1 MSCFCVSLC
10 LVSPDIEFSADTAL
24 VYKAGENIKLNCSI
38 TGRPVPQVIWYKNGK
53 EIDKKMLIDIT
64 TNIGSSS
71 LFIRDADRDH
81 RGVYMVEAKNS
92 SGTKTESVNIRVS
105 GWFIDT
111 VDCYILYCLSNCDG
125 NYLSGW
131 IHA

>member
-1 MSCFCVSLC
+1 M
-10 LVSPDIEFSADTAL
+10 
-24 VYKAGENIKLNCSI
+24 
-38 TGRPVPQVIWYKNGK
+38 PQVIWYKNGK

-92 SGTKTESVNIRVS
+92 SGTKTESINIRVS
-105 GWFIDT
+105 GWFIDK
-111 VDCYILYCLSNCDG
+111 
-125 NYLSGW
+125 
-131 IHA
+131 